1 MAKTFDERVH
11 PDPAL
16 LEHAHQYLANE
27 RERSGTLLSASRKWK
42 QIFKRDPTAN
52 ADTRHAPLF

>member
-11 PDPAL
+11 TDPAL

-27 RERSGTLLSASRKWK
+27 RERSGTLSSASRKWK
-42 QIFKRDPTAN
+42 LILKRDPH
-52 ADTRHAPLF
+52 RER